1 MIATGQQT
9 QKVRGSDQGR
19 IAEYPRRHIF
29 KRQEAGR
36 ISDGFGDV
44 KRILTPLTK
53 IFGKH

>member
-9 QKVRGSDQGR
+9 QRVRGSDYGR

-29 KRQEAGR
+29 KRQEMGR

-44 KRILTPLTK
+44 KRILTPLAK